1 MLGPVPAP
9 LGQKP
14 YQSDAGRGSAP
25 IGNFNTFALQR
36 HQDTPDAE
44 PYLDY
49 FTGKRPWMFSKGDL
63 VSWQSMLQGKKV
75 QQLDL
80 SELEKQGAIVRRHPT
95 QTELALLAPQ
105 LQLIR
110 RNALARLGF
119 NPERTILLEGDNN
132 TDAAGHYYPTLD
144 MKFIPVDGRRD
155 SNALGHESMH
165 AGLTRMRKEGMKMP
179 GLSARGDDEERLV
192 RLLMHAFSG
201 DSEENRRPKVYTDWL
216 NKVLPALQNRNQN
229 RMDWGR
235 SAREVNDAAGTFYRN
250 LQEQQRLMTSGENRR
265 YAQGGSVDSAPVYD
279 PAVIAAIAAS
289 ITEDDHA

>member
-1 MLGPVPAP
+1 MSQENLLLEKTKPGLWDRIKDSVLGPVPVP
-9 LGQKP
+9 LGQIP
-14 YQSDAGRGSAP
+14 YQSDAGRGSEP

-36 HQDTPDAE
+36 HQDTPDEE

-63 VSWQSMLQGKKV
+63 VSWQTALGIGNLQNTLQGKKV

-80 SELEKQGAIVRRHPT
+80 AALEKQGAIVRRHPT

-110 RNALARLGF
+110 RNPLARLGF
-119 NPERTILLEGDNN
+119 NPERTILLAGDNN
-132 TDAAGHYYPTLD
+132 TNAAGHYYPTLD
-144 MKFIPVDGRRD
+144 LKFVPVDGRRD

-165 AGLTRMRKEGMKMP
+165 AGLTRMRKEGIRMP
-179 GLSARGDDEERLV
+179 GLSDRGDDEERLI

-201 DSEENRRPKVYTDWL
+201 NSEERRRPPEYTDWL
-216 NKVLPALQNRNQN
+216 NKVIPSLQNRNQN
-229 RMDWGR
+229 PMDWGR

-250 LQEQQRLMTSGENRR
+250 LQEQQRLLNSWEIPR
-265 YAQGGSVDSAPVYD
+265 
-279 PAVIAAIAAS
+279 
-289 ITEDDHA
+289 